1 MAEPIEVS
9 PLVTSRGRARPRR
22 ATFPTVFIRALVAA
36 AVTWVAPAARSG
48 PRAAE
53 QAAARLD
60 LSEACRLDEAQRAP
74 EALAHLAP
82 YVRAHPG
89 DVAARSLLLNILLR
103 RNWPLPI
110 AEMRHGGAVTRAQ
123 FSPDGNMV
131 VTASDDSTARLWD
144 AHTGESRGR
153 PMRHEGKVTRALFSP
168 DGGRVLTASDD
179 GTARLWDARTG
190 EPAGPPMRHAR
201 RVMSARFSP
210 HGERVVTASADSTA
224 RIWDARSG
232 DPLGPTFRHR
242 ARVNSALFSPD

>member
-22 ATFPTVFIRALVAA
+22 ATFPTVFIRALVAT
-36 AVTWVAPAARSG
+36 AVIWVAPAARSG

-110 AEMRHGGAVTRAQ
+110 AEMGRGGGQHRAAPGGAQRGSPGPDVPAQSASQLGAVQPGRRAGADRVERRNRPPVGRAHGGLVGHAV
-123 FSPDGNMV
+123 DG
-131 VTASDDSTARLWD
+131 DD
-144 AHTGESRGR
+144 
-153 PMRHEGKVTRALFSP
+153 
-168 DGGRVLTASDD
+168 
-179 GTARLWDARTG
+179 
-190 EPAGPPMRHAR
+190 
-201 RVMSARFSP
+201 
-210 HGERVVTASADSTA
+210 
-224 RIWDARSG
+224 
-232 DPLGPTFRHR
+232 
-242 ARVNSALFSPD
+242 